1 MCGAY
6 CRRNPGLHPR
16 PGGSSSDRQY
26 RFLYLNRPATEAL
39 TKKREEVIGKSIFEL
54 FPEDWTAEFRE
65 VCERAWSEGKA
76 VTVERRSG
84 VLGHWVEN
92 HILPL
97 GRALCVQWR
106 NIGERKLAE
115 AALRESEERY
125 RGLFESMR
133 EAFALGEI
141 IWDDAGNAS
150 DWRYLDVNSAFEKMF
165 GRRRA
170 EVVGR
175 TYHEIFPGEWS
186 AFWVANVG
194 RVVATGEPAHFEN
207 YGNAGGYYEAMA
219 YCPRPG
225 QFAMIMMDISERKR
239 TGEALRESERRFREL
254 ANAMPQLVWTAD
266 AGGAVTFVS
275 RQWSKELGIPEDA
288 ARGWGWTRVL
298 HPDDRARVEGA
309 WRGSVESGE
318 PFRMEVRMGAASG
331 EYRCHLMRGVPIR
344 DEQQHITCWYGTCT
358 DIHDTKRAEERL
370 RHVQKLQSVGL
381 LAGGIAHDFNNL
393 LTGILGHASLLAA
406 EVKPDQAERVR
417 EVVTSAER
425 AAHLTRQLLA
435 YAGKG
440 QLIVREI
447 DVALAVNELA
457 DLAHASVPVGVELV
471 IAAQAGLPRL
481 RMDPG
486 QLRPDPSRTWWS
498 TPVRPLAR
506 AKPGKI
512 TISVSLASSV
522 ERRFTD
528 ATGEDVAPGRYIAIE
543 VADTGSGIDA
553 EMKEKIFDP
562 FFTTKFTGRGLG
574 LAAVAGII
582 RTQKGGL
589 TVESVAGEGAT
600 FRVLLPAG
608 ERASAGGGGAGAE
621 CGHALLVVDDESIGA
636 RFHCRGSSQ
645 TGLSCPH
652 RRGRQGSPGALG
664 SGEKQDRGS
673 GGGRGHARDGRRR
686 SSSRQVEESAAGYQ
700 SRAHQR
706 IQRIRGAGVCA
717 LPIRTPSFCPSR
729 IPPGR
734 WRRSWNR
741 SCRSPDRRGRIFP
754 TVSAAAP
761 PAWSWSPIPPPPS
774 VGDATLQGL
783 VEFCRGVVSVSHH
796 AGPAWVSRLKY
807 LPKPVF

>member
-1 MCGAY
+1 MAQFSTLRGPDIPEKSFEEIAGAL
-6 CRRNPGLHPR
+6 PTAAEILDSIADPVAAF
-16 PGGSSSDRQY
+16 DRQY
-26 RFLYLNRPATEAL
+26 RFLYLNRPAIEAL
-39 TKKREEVIGKSIFEL
+39 SKKREEVIGKSVLEL
-54 FPEDWTAEFRE
+54 FPGDWTADFRD

-84 VLGHWVEN
+84 LLGHWVEN

-97 GRALCVQWR
+97 GPALCVQWR
-106 NIGERKLAE
+106 KIGERKLAE

-141 IWDDAGNAS
+141 IRDDAGNPS

-165 GRRRA
+165 GLRRA

-175 TYHEIFPGEWS
+175 TYHEIFPGDWS

-194 RVVATGEPAHFEN
+194 RVAATGEPAHFEN

-239 TGEALRESERRFREL
+239 AGEALRESERRFREL

-266 AGGAVTFVS
+266 ARGAVTFVS
-275 RQWSKELGIPEDA
+275 RQWSRELGISEDA
-288 ARGWGWTRVL
+288 ALGWGWTRLL

-309 WRGSVESGE
+309 WRGCVESGE
-318 PFRMEVRMGAASG
+318 PFRVEVRMGAASG

-406 EVKPDQAERVR
+406 EVTPAQAERVR

-447 DVALAVNELA
+447 EVALAVNEMA
-457 DLAHASVPVGVELV
+457 DLARASIPAGVELV
-471 IAAQAGLPRL
+471 ITAEAGLPRL
-481 RMDPG
+481 HMDPG
-486 QLRPDPSRTWWS
+486 QLHQILMNL
-498 TPVRPLAR
+498 VVNAGE
-506 AKPGKI
+506 AIGEGHQGKI
-512 TISVSLASSV
+512 TISVSRACI
-522 ERRFTD
+522 EQRFTD
-528 ATGEDVAPGRYIAIE
+528 ATGEDVVPGQYIAIE
-543 VADTGSGIDA
+543 VADTGSGIDE

-582 RTQKGGL
+582 RTEKGGL
-589 TVESVAGEGAT
+589 TVESAAGEGAV
-600 FRVLLPAG
+600 FRVLLPPG
-608 ERASAGGGGAGAE
+608 ERGWAGGAGAARE
-621 CGHALLVVDDESIGA
+621 CGRAILVVDDESTVRDFIA
-636 RFHCRGSSQ
+636 AVLRK
-645 TGLSCPH
+645 
-652 RRGRQGSPGALG
+652 QGYRVLTA
-664 SGEKQDRGS
+664 
-673 GGGRGHARDGRRR
+673 ADGREALVLWEREKGGIEALVVDVVMPVMDGCEFLQ
-686 SSSRQVEESAAGYQ
+686 QVKRARPDIKVVLTSGYSESAVR
-700 SRAHQR
+700 SL
-706 IQRIRGAGVCA
+706 CA
-717 LPIRTPSFCPSR
+717 AY
-729 IPPGR
+729 
-734 WRRSWNR
+734 
-741 SCRSPDRRGRIFP
+741 PD
-754 TVSAAAP
+754 AA
-761 PAWSWSPIPPPPS
+761 
-774 VGDATLQGL
+774 
-783 VEFCRGVVSVSHH
+783 F
-796 AGPAWVSRLKY
+796 
-807 LPKPVF
+807 LPKPYTARRVAEVMEQILREP